1 MLLGSAGRQ
10 RNRWPLSL
18 VTGQEQIVLMGHAKQ
33 SSPEGCERGSERS
46 ASRASYPKSVSVR
59 LSTFPLGLVSGSP
72 ARASPG
78 LFTSADRGAR
88 RKCCC
93 DSENSREGRWGVRPV
108 CSTAGHSRQ
117 PQRGCAGLA
126 GASWPYR
133 VGNKSKLTDESKLG
147 SLSKGRVGE
156 WGCIKLGW

>member
-46 ASRASYPKSVSVR
+46 ASRASYPKSVSVG
-59 LSTFPLGLVSGSP
+59 LSTFPLGLVPGSP

-93 DSENSREGRWGVRPV
+93 DSEISREGTWGNGPFAARLGAPG
-108 CSTAGHSRQ
+108 S
-117 PQRGCAGLA
+117 PRGAVQGLLVPL
-126 GASWPYR
+126 GLTGREISQSWQMSQ
-133 VGNKSKLTDESKLG
+133 N
-147 SLSKGRVGE
+147 
-156 WGCIKLGW
+156 